1 MWLVPLLKYIKLL
14 NASQKHT
21 VIFDTKQAHDEI
33 SQCFFFKIAGLIG
46 VRGSQGTL
54 MTFTSVPLSKRH
66 ELVHSKSL

>member
-1 MWLVPLLKYIKLL
+1 MPHK
-14 NASQKHT
+14 NT
-21 VIFDTKQAHDEI
+21 VIFDTTQAHDEI
-33 SQCFFFKIAGLIG
+33 SIQWFFLKIAGLIG

>member
-14 NASQKHT
+14 NTSQKHT
-21 VIFDTKQAHDEI
+21 VIFDTTQARDEI
-33 SQCFFFKIAGLIG
+33 SIQCFLEVAGLIG

-54 MTFTSVPLSKRH
+54 MTFTTVPLSKTP